1 MSYTEW
7 IITCKAALARPALAN
22 GPPAANEGTEV
33 GRFFNV
39 IIVVQFFQTV
49 LLFKDPIVVLLFMF
63 NNKTLF
69 IP

>member
-39 IIVVQFFQTV
+39 IVVQFFQTV